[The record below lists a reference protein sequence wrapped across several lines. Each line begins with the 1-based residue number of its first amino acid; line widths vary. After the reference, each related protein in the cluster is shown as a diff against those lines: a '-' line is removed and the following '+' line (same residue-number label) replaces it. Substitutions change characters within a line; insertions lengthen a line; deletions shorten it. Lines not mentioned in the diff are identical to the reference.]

1 MEQVPG
7 VRKIT
12 AYAFV
17 ASVGNAERFRNV
29 TQVSSFLGFVPRI
42 DCSSQT
48 AHYGHITKKGNGY
61 LMGLLVQAAWV
72 LVRSKSGGA
81 LKEKYHDLVL
91 HGLSKKKA
99 IVAVARKMAE
109 LMYTLLKNNSKYEPR
124 KFVTPLGKTE
134 RLAQLAVAG

>member
-1 MEQVPG
+1 M
-7 VRKIT
+7 
-12 AYAFV
+12 
-17 ASVGNAERFRNV
+17 
-29 TQVSSFLGFVPRI
+29 
-42 DCSSQT
+42 
-48 AHYGHITKKGNGY
+48 
-61 LMGLLVQAAWV
+61 

-124 KFVTPLGKTE
+124 KFVAPLSRTE
-134 RLAQLAVAG
+134 RLAKLAVAG